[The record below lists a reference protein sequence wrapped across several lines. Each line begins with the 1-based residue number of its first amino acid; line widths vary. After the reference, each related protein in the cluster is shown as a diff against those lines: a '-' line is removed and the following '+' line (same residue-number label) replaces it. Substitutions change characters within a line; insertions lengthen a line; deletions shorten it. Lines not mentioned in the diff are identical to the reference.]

1 MKIFTALGV
10 AASLAGAYA
19 NKKCSGPNARTKPP
33 AGAIVVDATGFY
45 KNSVETMSEGVEQ
58 LDPDTTSVQTIFML
72 PGVYHGQVIVKPLSG
87 PLVLQGYTCDTMS
100 YASNQVTITQAKAQ
114 RDIPKEVKGEAR
126 NDLTSTIRFMTNK
139 VKVYNLNVAN
149 TAGNV
154 GQALAVNVRFEDYGF
169 YACNFTGYQDTLL
182 ADRGHQL
189 YARTYING
197 AIDFVFG
204 RFALAWF
211 EKCDIETVGP
221 GFIAANGRESDSSKS
236 TFVFNRAHVFGKSE
250 KGSMYLGRPWFP
262 FAQTVW
268 QNSELSDVIAEEGW
282 SVWDNK
288 TSIANV
294 EFGEYKNTGPGAKGK
309 RVDWS
314 KQLDKPVAI
323 TQILGDDYK
332 KEWWVDTAY
341 L

>member
-1 MKIFTALGV
+1 MKLFTALGV
-10 AASLAGAYA
+10 AASLAGACA
-19 NKKCSGPNARTKPP
+19 SKTCGGLNARTKPP
-33 AGAIVVDATGFY
+33 PGAIVVDATGVY

-72 PGVYHGQVIVKPLSG
+72 PGVYHEQVIVKQLSG
-87 PLVLQGYTCDTMS
+87 PLVLQGYTCNAMS

-126 NDLTSTIRFMTNK
+126 NDMTSTIRFMTNK

-149 TAGNV
+149 TAGDV

-169 YACNFTGYQDTLL
+169 YACNFTSYQDTLL

-221 GFIAANGRESDSSKS
+221 GYIAASGRNASSIKAS
-236 TFVFNRAHVFGKSE
+236 FVFNRARVFGNSE
-250 KGSMYLGRPWFP
+250 KGSMFLGRPWRE
-262 FAQTVW
+262 FASTVW
-268 QNSELSDVIAEEGW
+268 QNSELSDVIAEKGW
-282 SVWDNK
+282 STWND
-288 TSIANV
+288 TSSIANV
-294 EFGEYKNTGPGAKGK
+294 DFGEYNNTGPGAKGK
-309 RVDWS
+309 RVRWS
-314 KQLDKPVAI
+314 KKLDEPVAI